1 MAIVVRRTEGDFQ
14 PCPAGTWPAVC
25 VDVVDLGAMKSAWK
39 EEPVHKI
46 RLVWQIS
53 ERMPDG
59 RPYLVQRMYTAS
71 LHEKSSL
78 RKDLSSWRGQDFK
91 TEELNG
97 FDLENVLGV
106 GCLLSVVQQAG
117 NDGQIYANI
126 IAVMRLPNGYEAP
139 QPDGYVR
146 VIHRPQDGLVS
157 APRSSQGLQ
166 QQASGRRQ
174 PGLLPKPPLP
184 PSPVAPRAPQQQAP
198 WEDAPHPEEVTDEDV
213 PL

>member
-25 VDVVDLGAMKSAWK
+25 VDVVDLGAMKSPWK
-39 EEPVHKI
+39 EEMVHKI
-46 RLVWQIS
+46 RLVWQVS

-91 TEELNG
+91 PEELNG

-126 IAVMRLPNGYEAP
+126 IAVMRMPNGYEAP

-146 VIHRPQDGLVS
+146 VIHRPQEGGGMVS
-157 APRSSQGLQ
+157 QPRAPQQQPPFGRRQ
-166 QQASGRRQ
+166 QQA
-174 PGLLPKPPLP
+174 GLLPKPPLP
-184 PSPVAPRAPQQQAP
+184 PKSPETWVQPAAQPPYK
-198 WEDAPHPEEVTDEDV
+198 DEVTDEDI
-213 PL
+213 PF